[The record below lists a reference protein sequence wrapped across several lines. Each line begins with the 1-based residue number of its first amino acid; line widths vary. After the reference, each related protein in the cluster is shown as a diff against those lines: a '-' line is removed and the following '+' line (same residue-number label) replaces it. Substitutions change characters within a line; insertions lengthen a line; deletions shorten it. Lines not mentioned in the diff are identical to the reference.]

1 MLPSAVALAPALLR
15 GALKVKVLVPQ
26 SSIPGRGSTRAFGA
40 SGCATHTNV
49 FELAPKGP
57 F

>member
-26 SSIPGRGSTRAFGA
+26 SSIPGRGSTRAFA
-40 SGCATHTNV
+40 RLVA
-49 FELAPKGP
+49 
-57 F
+57 